1 MRFDFFC
8 AINLPFGEYMNKIH
22 YAVLYTSFLLFAN
35 ALSANETK
43 FADLNNNKFGDMK
56 KMMLA
61 THIFNAPDTVFFA
74 EDETELTLDD
84 FSGRVTLVNFWATWC
99 APCRKEM
106 PSLELLSNQLS
117 GDNFQVLTIATMRS
131 SKEAIEDFFN
141 SNNILDLP
149 KYRDPKGKLAR
160 ASGVAALPLT
170 ILLDRTGHEI
180 GRLIGDADWSQAD
193 TIEFIKKAIE
203 IDKLN
208 YVELN

>member
-1 MRFDFFC
+1 
-8 AINLPFGEYMNKIH
+8 MNKIH